1 MCVSAAAVVA
11 VLEIDDVAVAAAA
24 FPVKMRQDWSRIS
37 NPSHP
42 LSRLMKV
49 IKWQYLSRFALRV
62 RNIQEFVDV
71 Y

>member
-11 VLEIDDVAVAAAA
+11 VLEIDDVVVAAAA

-37 NPSHP
+37 NPTHP

-49 IKWQYLSRFALRV
+49 INWQYLSRFALRV